1 MYSDKYA
8 IAHKRSASRAIQ
20 GGADNLG
27 GAETYPDTH
36 TLFVYVFMHAH
47 EHFGHAHERLPFAR
61 E

>member
-8 IAHKRSASRAIQ
+8 IDHKRSASRAIQ

-36 TLFVYVFMHAH
+36 TLFVYVLMHAH
-47 EHFGHAHERLPFAR
+47 ELPFAR